1 MPHAIIVNGCDP
13 DVYIEAFRPYKTQL
27 EDGSILETRAV
38 FLRKDG
44 GVALVD
50 ALAIEL
56 GPAQHFFIAVERK
69 RKQLTVRLSRH
80 PSPAR
85 TPGVQAL
92 IAHVTR
98 EVLALG
104 GEIEKTNLEGLE
116 GAS

>member
-13 DVYIEAFRPYKTQL
+13 DVYVDAFQPFKTQL
-27 EDGSILETRAV
+27 EDSSILETRTV
-38 FLRKDG
+38 FLRQDAR
-44 GVALVD
+44 VALVD
-50 ALAIEL
+50 AMAIEL
-56 GPAQHFFIAVERK
+56 GPAQQFFIAVEKK
-69 RKQLTVRLSRH
+69 RKQLTVRLFRH

-92 IAHVTR
+92 IVHVTR